1 MPISIC
7 FSPFTG
13 RRLQAQ
19 LLVEVAAVDLILLD
33 WTRMGRLYC
42 LAGAIVQAGQYR
54 IVRPLP
60 ARGRDNPVPNQGWSP
75 YLMDG
80 HSRWEV
86 FRLIHPEPAPAAAPH
101 LEDIWVQALE
111 SRRRFAS
118 RPERCAVLQATLGPP
133 DTPLFGSLL
142 EHGHAGSYLEPGQ
155 GERSL
160 ASIIVPSADVHFT
173 ALWRDGA
180 DQPDYRVSL
189 PLPGLDRRILPV
201 KDHFLLCRAEKTHA
215 DVDDRLRFLADAVR
229 LMGAHVVVRLGLS
242 RSFPAANGQPGRC
255 WLMADGFFSPDD
267 PQA

>member
-1 MPISIC
+1 MTS
-7 FSPFTG
+7 TT
-13 RRLQAQ
+13 
-19 LLVEVAAVDLILLD
+19 LLVAEVAVVDLILLD

-42 LAGAIVQAGQYR
+42 LAGAVVQGGQYR

-75 YLMDG
+75 FLLDG

-86 FRLIHPEPAPAAAPH
+86 FRMDHPERALAAAPH
-101 LEDIWVQALE
+101 LEDVWVQALE
-111 SRRRFAS
+111 PRRRSAN
-118 RPERCAVLQATLGPP
+118 RAERCGVLQATLGPAGE
-133 DTPLFGSLL
+133 TLFGAALK
-142 EHGHAGSYLEPGQ
+142 HGHLGSYLEPGD

-160 ASIIVPSADVHFT
+160 ASVVVASAEVQFT

-201 KDHFLLCRAEKTHA
+201 KDHFLLCRAEKVHA
-215 DVDDRLRFLADAVR
+215 DIDDRLRFLVDAVR
-229 LMGAHVVVRLGLS
+229 LMGTRVVVRLGLS
-242 RSFPAANGQPGRC
+242 RSFPANGQPGRC